1 VAVGADEERMST
13 PPGLGR
19 IVLRTVIASLLVAG
33 AAACVALLKGDV
45 SDVDWKIIAT
55 STLLALVSAT
65 VGSGLAVRFR
75 HPLLGHGTALFS
87 LLTFALVVIGMW
99 PEIDDGT
106 FWRAVGCCA
115 ILALEGAHASF
126 VLSRRRPGDPRSVA
140 VTTRIVV
147 AAAAI
152 SGAVGIYPLVGLV
165 PDDAPVEV
173 YAQIVGVVLVVQVVG
188 TVVAPL
194 LRRLGADVAPA
205 AEPALTPAE
214 RLAEEIA
221 ATADRIE
228 RIAAHPQ
235 VSDECERLRRLARAA
250 RTV

>member
-1 VAVGADEERMST
+1 VGVGADEERMST
-13 PPGLGR
+13 PPSLGR
-19 IVLRTVIASLLVAG
+19 VVLRLVVASLIVAG
-33 AAACVALLKGDV
+33 AAACVALLRGGIT
-45 SDVDWKIIAT
+45 DVDWKIIAT

-75 HPLLGHGTALFS
+75 HPLLGQGTVLFS
-87 LLTFALVVIGMW
+87 LLTFTLVVIGMW
-99 PEIDDGT
+99 PEIDDSA
-106 FWRAVGCCA
+106 FWRATGCCA

-126 VLSRRRPGDPRSVA
+126 VLSRRRDDDPRSVVA
-140 VTTRIVV
+140 TTRIVV

-152 SGAVGIYPLVGLV
+152 SGAMGIYPLVGPV
-165 PDDAPVEV
+165 PDDPPAAL

-188 TVVAPL
+188 TIVAPL
-194 LRRLGADVAPA
+194 LRRLREDAVRP

-235 VSDECERLRRLARAA
+235 VADECERLRRLARAA
-250 RTV
+250 RMT